1 MIEQIIKDAKAMED
15 EIKAQQEDAQIA
27 YESFVAEANAEV
39 VANQK
44 AIVKK
49 TEIKAQQESDKA
61 QNEVDLSTVNTELEE
76 LKTANLEFHKQCD
89 YTLANFDDRQ
99 QARDKEIHSLKESV
113 ALLKGQMFH
122 AAKNR

>member
-1 MIEQIIKDAKAMED
+1 M
-15 EIKAQQEDAQIA
+15 
-27 YESFVAEANAEV
+27 
-39 VANQK
+39 
-44 AIVKK
+44 AIVTK
-49 TEIKAQQESDKA
+49 TEIKSQPETDKV
-61 QNEVDLSTVNTELEE
+61 QNEVDLKTVNTELDE

-99 QARDKEIHSLKESV
+99 AARDSEIHSLKESV